1 MAEAQAVIARLAQQV
16 AQLTVD
22 KAVLEV
28 ELAETR
34 ERLTAAETTVECQ
47 DPHASAPAYV
57 AQASAGPWDRY
68 ESGHEGPVAGG
79 VRVTKDR
86 RAAAISP

>member
-34 ERLTAAETTVECQ
+34 ERLTAAETSV
-47 DPHASAPAYV
+47 AAP
-57 AQASAGPWDRY
+57 
-68 ESGHEGPVAGG
+68 E
-79 VRVTKDR
+79 VR
-86 RAAAISP
+86 S

>member
-22 KAVLEV
+22 KAVLETEV
-28 ELAETR
+28 AELRALLEAGTSDEGEAHAE
-34 ERLTAAETTVECQ
+34 
-47 DPHASAPAYV
+47 
-57 AQASAGPWDRY
+57 
-68 ESGHEGPVAGG
+68 
-79 VRVTKDR
+79 R